1 VDQLSSIW
9 QEAKGMNLK
18 TAMSCFTLVFAF
30 LLGGCATLQPKPPVD
45 RTTVNPGTSV
55 SRGGKSLALSGT
67 PISKGK
73 PLPSVAMVDAMT
85 MKEVDLS
92 QERGQILFLSIVPS
106 VDTKVCEAQTHTLGE
121 EGDRLPA
128 SIQRI
133 TISRDLPFAQKRF
146 AEEANLTD
154 LRYLSDYKAGDFGK
168 ATGLLVDEMKLLA
181 RAVVIV
187 DRQGLVRY
195 IQVVPEIT
203 HLPDMETAFE
213 KAIELAK
220 EK

>member
-1 VDQLSSIW
+1 
-9 QEAKGMNLK
+9 MNLK
-18 TAMSCFTLVFAF
+18 TALNRFALVFAF

-45 RTTVNPGTSV
+45 RASVDPGTSV
-55 SRGGKSLALSGT
+55 SRGGRGLALTGT

-73 PLPSVAMVDAMT
+73 PLPSVALVDAMT
-85 MKEVDLS
+85 MKDVDLS
-92 QERGQILFLSIVPS
+92 QERGQVLLLSIVPS
-106 VDTKVCEAQTHTLGE
+106 VDTKVCEAQTHYLGE
-121 EGDRLPA
+121 EGDRLPQ
-128 SIQRI
+128 SVQRI

-146 AEEANLTD
+146 AEEAKLTD
-154 LRYLSDYKAGDFGK
+154 LRYLSDYKTGDFGK
-168 ATGLLVDEMKLLA
+168 ATGLLVEDMKLLA

-203 HLPDMETAFE
+203 HLPDMESAFQ
-213 KAIELAK
+213 KAIELSK

>member
-9 QEAKGMNLK
+9 QEGKGMNLK
-18 TAMSCFTLVFAF
+18 TAMSLFTLVFAF

>member
-1 VDQLSSIW
+1 MD
-9 QEAKGMNLK
+9 LK

>member
-1 VDQLSSIW
+1 MD
-9 QEAKGMNLK
+9 LK

-73 PLPSVAMVDAMT
+73 PLPSVALVDAMT
-85 MKEVDLS
+85 MKEADLS

-187 DRQGLVRY
+187 DRQGLVQY